1 MFITGIDHVQI
12 AMPSGA
18 EALARSFY
26 HGVLGLA
33 EIPKP
38 PALAV
43 SGGLWFQAGALQ
55 VHLGGEA
62 QFIPAKKAHPALTV
76 RDFAGFVAYL
86 AGRDVAVRAE
96 IVVAGRQ
103 RASINDVFGNKIEL
117 IEDSAELTQ
126 P

>member
-1 MFITGIDHVQI
+1 MFITGIDHVQL
-12 AMPSGA
+12 AMPVGA
-18 EALARSFY
+18 EEVARAFY
-26 HGVLGLA
+26 HGVLGLT

-43 SGGLWFQAGALQ
+43 SGGLWFQTGALQ
-55 VHLGGEA
+55 IHLGGEA
-62 QFIPAKKAHPALTV
+62 QFIPARKAHPALTV
-76 RDFAGFVAYL
+76 RNFAGFVAYL
-86 AGRDVAVRAE
+86 AERDVAVRPE

-117 IEDSAELTQ
+117 IEDLAELGQ